1 MRAGSRELV
10 LAYLEAC
17 PDATSTEIAT
27 ASGVSRDTVRRTLR
41 TLCREGKV
49 EYTESVHKSK
59 GNRYR
64 LASPGSEWEMP
75 VKTRKVVD
83 EPAPITDEEAKR
95 AEEKARLKKEWL
107 AYRKQKWGY
116 R

>member
-1 MRAGSRELV
+1 MRAGTKELV

-41 TLCREGKV
+41 TLCKEGKV
-49 EYTESVHKSK
+49 EYTESVHKAK
-59 GNRYR
+59 CNRYR
-64 LASPGSEWEMP
+64 LAPPGSAGEMP
-75 VKTRKVVD
+75 VKINGVGDRPASIVD
-83 EPAPITDEEAKR
+83 EEVKR
-95 AEEKARLKKEWL
+95 IEEKARLRKEWL

>member
-10 LAYLEAC
+10 LAYLEAN

-27 ASGVSRDTVRRTLR
+27 ASGISRETVRRTLR

-49 EYTESVHKSK
+49 EYTESEHKSK
-59 GNRYR
+59 GNKYR
-64 LASPGSEWEMP
+64 LAPAGSAKTMP
-75 VKTRKVVD
+75 IKTKGD
-83 EPAPITDEEAKR
+83 EDGPAPITDEETKR
-95 AEEKARLKKEWL
+95 MEEKARLKKEWL

>member
-1 MRAGSRELV
+1 MV

-41 TLCREGKV
+41 TLCKEGKV
-49 EYTESVHKSK
+49 EYTENVHKSK
-59 GNRYR
+59 CNRYR
-64 LASPGSEWEMP
+64 LAPPGSAGEMP
-75 VKTRKVVD
+75 VTRKVED
-83 EPAPITDEEAKR
+83 RPAPIVDEEVKR
-95 AEEKARLKKEWL
+95 MEEKARLRKEWL